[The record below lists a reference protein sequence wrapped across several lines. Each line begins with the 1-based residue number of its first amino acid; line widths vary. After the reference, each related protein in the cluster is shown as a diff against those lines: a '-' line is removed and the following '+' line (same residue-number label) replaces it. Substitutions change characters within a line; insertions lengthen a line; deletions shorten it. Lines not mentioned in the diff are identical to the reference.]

1 MSARR
6 TAVIAVVVMTA
17 LVTFIGA
24 PLITTPEMTTQLLVG
39 AMVFLVTGGVL
50 AGLLCLP
57 MMRGLFPRR

>member
-1 MSARR
+1 
-6 TAVIAVVVMTA
+6 MTA